1 MYKIRRL
8 IIFDILSKVVNRLIT
23 FLLKL
28 RIIIGK
34 GGLNMRKIKIIVSIA
49 SLAIIIAITFIIKA
63 NFYKINSYS
72 KIINNSK
79 VQQSLKVEKVI
90 INNDKNN
97 DGILDL
103 DEIVLGAKA
112 DVENKP
118 VYTNKYY
125 VGGYPPDN
133 EGVCTDVVWRSLK
146 KAGYNFKDLIDK
158 DIKENVKAYPRVE
171 GKPDP
176 NIDFRR
182 VPNLVTFF
190 NRNGQVLTK
199 ELKPNDPENLKQ
211 WQGGDIVTFDQP
223 QHVVIISDKRR
234 NDGVPLII
242 HNPGPY
248 TVEEDKLIRWI
259 PKITGH
265 FRFPK

>member
-1 MYKIRRL
+1 
-8 IIFDILSKVVNRLIT
+8 
-23 FLLKL
+23 
-28 RIIIGK
+28 
-34 GGLNMRKIKIIVSIA
+34 MRKIKIIILGV
-49 SLAIIIAITFIIKA
+49 SLALIIAIIFIIKI
-63 NFYKINSYS
+63 NLYKINSYS
-72 KIINNSK
+72 NAESNFKF
-79 VQQSLKVEKVI
+79 QQSLKVDKI
-90 INNDKNN
+90 IVNKDKNN

-103 DEIVLGAKA
+103 DEIVLGARIDAK
-112 DVENKP
+112 NKP
-118 VYTNKYY
+118 AYTNKYY
-125 VGGYPPDN
+125 DGGYPPDN

-158 DIKENVKAYPRVE
+158 DIKENLKAYPRVE

-182 VPNLVTFF
+182 VPNLTVFF

-199 ELKPNDPENLKQ
+199 ELKPNDKENLKE

-223 QHVVIISDKRR
+223 QHVVILSDKRR
-234 NDGVPLII
+234 IDGVPFII

-248 TVEEDKLIRWI
+248 TVEEDKLIRWM

-265 FRFPK
+265 FRYPK